1 MLRRTATAVLAALAL
16 AGMAGCGA
24 EQPRGAASRSASPSP
39 TASPVVAGPPWYDE
53 VAPAPAAGEL
63 GGKASPCPM
72 ELIFSTPAKWR
83 AKAVK
88 NGRDAAIGGAVP
100 VCEIDAK
107 PAGHLGFLRAWRAN
121 APGDQ
126 QEVMDKFLY
135 AYGDVADRQ
144 YRRTKAGPLDAFEA
158 TFVGPTGTHERAIL
172 VSTIWGRFLLTL
184 GGADDAEHQA
194 MLPAYQLAKQT
205 AKNNRDWEE

>member
-16 AGMAGCGA
+16 AGVAGCGD
-24 EQPRGAASRSASPSP
+24 EQPQTAASGSASPSP
-39 TASPVVAGPPWYDE
+39 TASPVVAGPPWYDD
-53 VAPAPAAGEL
+53 VAPAEAALEL
-63 GGKASPCPM
+63 GDRASACPM
-72 ELIFSTPAKWR
+72 ELLISAPAKWR

-107 PAGHLGFLRAWRAN
+107 PAGHLGFLRVWKADT
-121 APGDQ
+121 PGNQ
-126 QEVMDKFLY
+126 QEVLDRFLD
-135 AYGDVADRQ
+135 AYGEVTDRQ
-144 YRRTKAGPLDAFEA
+144 YRRTKAGPLDALETTYVA
-158 TFVGPTGTHERAIL
+158 ESGTHERAIL

-184 GGADDAEHQA
+184 GGPDDAEHQA

-205 AKNNRDWEE
+205 AKNNRDWE

>member
-1 MLRRTATAVLAALAL
+1 MLRRTATAVLAALIL
-16 AGMAGCGA
+16 AGTAGCGD
-24 EQPRGAASRSASPSP
+24 EQPRATASPSASPSP

-53 VAPAPAAGEL
+53 VAPAAAAGEI
-63 GGKASPCPM
+63 GDKASPCPM
-72 ELIFSTPAKWR
+72 ELIFSVPAKWR

-88 NGRDAAIGGAVP
+88 NGRDAAIGRAVP

-107 PAGHLGFLRAWRAN
+107 PAGHLGFLRVWKADGR
-121 APGDQ
+121 GSQ
-126 QEVMDKFLY
+126 QEVMDKFLDV
-135 AYGDVADRQ
+135 YGEATGRQ
-144 YRRTKAGPLDAFEA
+144 YRRTKAGPLDSFEA

-205 AKNNRDWEE
+205 AKNNRNWE